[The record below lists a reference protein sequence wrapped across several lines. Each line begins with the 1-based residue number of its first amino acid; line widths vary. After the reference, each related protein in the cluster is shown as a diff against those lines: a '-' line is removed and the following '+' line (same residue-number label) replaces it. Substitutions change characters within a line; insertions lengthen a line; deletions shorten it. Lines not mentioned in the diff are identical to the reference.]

1 MGPRHGDD
9 EVSTS
14 EVVPAVL
21 VEALLRLCQ
30 GDFTY
35 RLPRTLERDEPDTI
49 AFFFNAIA
57 EELERIVLSS
67 REQETRLETTVEM
80 LSDALTR
87 VAAGEFA
94 DVEVERDFRGDPL
107 DVLVYLVN
115 NTVRELSILL
125 AEKET
130 RAEADRTRL
139 ERLVVEGTKRLDE
152 SEENFQRLFETA
164 PQPLVLF
171 DVTTLVVTRCNQRAA
186 ILFEAPMQTLIG
198 RHLVDFFEDP
208 ADKTALVDRITVE
221 QSVEN
226 LPMRLKCVGDRAFW
240 ALINASIVR
249 TADGHACV
257 AGFADLTAQKLVEE
271 QLREAATTDS
281 LTGTL
286 TRRRLFELAASE
298 WGRADRYGRPICVAL
313 LDLDHFKS
321 VNDRFGHLVG
331 DEALRLTGAA
341 LRSTLRRED
350 WAGRYGGEEFAII
363 LPETRLDAARDAVE
377 RLRASV
383 EAIALDHEGVHVP
396 LTISA
401 GVAMMRAGESF
412 EDVLARADE
421 ALYGAK
427 ADGRNRVVAA
437 P

>member
-30 GDFTY
+30 GEFSH
-35 RLPRTLERDEPDTI
+35 RLPRTMARDEPDTI

-57 EELERIVLSS
+57 EELERIVESS
-67 REQETRLETTVEM
+67 REQEKRLETTVEA
-80 LSDALTR
+80 LSEALTR

-94 DVEVERDFRGDPL
+94 DVEVARDFRGDPL

-115 NTVRELSILL
+115 NTVGELSILL
-125 AEKET
+125 AEKER

-171 DVTTLVVTRCNQRAA
+171 DVTTLVVRRSNQRAA
-186 ILFEAPMQTLIG
+186 NLFEAPVNGLIG
-198 RHLVDFFEDP
+198 RHLADFFEDP
-208 ADKTALVDRITVE
+208 ADKQALVERITAE

-226 LPMRLKCVGDRAFW
+226 LAMRLKCVGDRPFW
-240 ALINASIVR
+240 ALVNASIVR
-249 TADGHACV
+249 TTDGHACV
-257 AGFADLTAQKLVEE
+257 AGFADLTAQKAIEE
-271 QLREAATTDS
+271 QLRAAATTDS

-286 TRRRLFELAASE
+286 TRRRLFELAESE
-298 WGRADRYGRPICVAL
+298 WGRAERYGRPICVAL

-331 DEALRLTGAA
+331 DEALRKTGAA
-341 LRSTLRRED
+341 LRTTLRRED
-350 WAGRYGGEEFAII
+350 WAGRYGGEEFVVL
-363 LPETRLDAARDAVE
+363 LPETRIDAARDAVE
-377 RLRASV
+377 RLRVCV
-383 EAIALDHEGVHVP
+383 EAIVLETDGTRVP
-396 LTISA
+396 LTLSA
-401 GVAMMRAGESF
+401 GVATMRAGESF

-421 ALYGAK
+421 ALYRAK
-427 ADGRNRVVAA
+427 ADGRNRVVTAS
-437 P
+437 